1 MSSEEFKKDPTIK
14 SIFDEGGIEQPSDNF
29 TNQIIK
35 NIKAHSKDS
44 AFVYTPVIS
53 KNAWLL
59 LAFFGISLFV
69 YLLFGNTPEGQG
81 LNLYGYTLNIDT
93 SIIKGILSKIA
104 FSFELSPILKTSLI
118 ALTFFTFTNL
128 LIFEIRSRSFFK

>member
-35 NIKAHSKDS
+35 NIKAQSKES

-53 KNAWLL
+53 KNGWLV
-59 LAFFGISLFV
+59 LAFIGGFV
-69 YLLFGNTPEGQG
+69 M
-81 LNLYGYTLNIDT
+81 
-93 SIIKGILSKIA
+93 
-104 FSFELSPILKTSLI
+104 
-118 ALTFFTFTNL
+118 
-128 LIFEIRSRSFFK
+128 

>member
-1 MSSEEFKKDPTIK
+1 
-14 SIFDEGGIEQPSDNF
+14 F

-35 NIKAHSKDS
+35 NIKAQSKES
-44 AFVYTPVIS
+44 AFIYTPIIS
-53 KNAWLL
+53 KNAWLV
-59 LAFFGISLFV
+59 LAFLGFSLFV
-69 YLLFGNTPEGQG
+69 YLLFGNVPAGQG
-81 LNLYGYTLNIDT
+81 LNLYGFTLNIDT
-93 SIIKGILSKIA
+93 SIIKGIFSKIA